1 MKVGNRSWFISF
13 SHMTGAKEGLYLLAA
28 QCRHEWRDCTE
39 YAGGKGVYVLC
50 HERMCMNAS
59 APHAYIPMILC
70 DNIPSDR
77 ALALQFG
84 LELLKDSDI
93 LLICGNRISSG
104 MRGELPMQSA
114 WKCQWL
120 LLMRVYIWKY
130 RKNWQ
135 SVAAISG
142 KFAWQGEFS
151 DGYLCSFVISWK
163 RSDVPM
169 KDQLAAASQKLPLY
183 LWIRFGSF
191 VSITRLRERSK
202 NFAMWIW

>member
-1 MKVGNRSWFISF
+1 MENIYHEGWEQELVYQFLSYDRCKRGRISARRS
-13 SHMTGAKEGLYLLAA
+13 A
-28 QCRHEWRDCTE
+28 QTRMRDCTE

-84 LELLKDSDI
+84 LELLKGSDI

-104 MRGELPMQSA
+104 MRGKLPMQSA

-142 KFAWQGEFS
+142 KFAWTGEFS

-163 RSDVPM
+163 CSDVPM
-169 KDQLAAASQKLPLY
+169 KGQLAAASQNSVVSLDT
-183 LWIRFGSF
+183 IREFCIYNS
-191 VSITRLRERSK
+191 TQRKE
-202 NFAMWIW
+202 